1 MKDILMTAGGEI
13 YNVRTCTVLAQWC
26 FNIVFCYSSLFDW
39 LCISSRQL
47 LKSELL
53 ATSRNT
59 LPTRPCFDAG
69 YPVLAVLCLRF

>member
-26 FNIVFCYSSLFDW
+26 FNIVFCYSSL
-39 LCISSRQL
+39 SSHQL